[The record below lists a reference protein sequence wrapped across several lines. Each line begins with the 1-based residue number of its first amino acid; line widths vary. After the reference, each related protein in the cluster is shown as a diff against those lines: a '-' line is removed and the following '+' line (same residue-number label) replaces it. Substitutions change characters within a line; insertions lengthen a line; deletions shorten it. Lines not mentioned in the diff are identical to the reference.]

1 MSLYFLSI
9 PPKKLSQS
17 ITSSSYSFKLNNIKS
32 WKRNALG
39 VTINLASSDFGTTA
53 YGCLRNDTGT
63 KIEIF
68 EFDPATIASASITI
82 LKRGLDF
89 NGDLTTQTTNYKL
102 DWSANETT
110 VQLGTDVPQLFQYLK
125 EYVDSSIIAGAV
137 PASTTAAGL
146 VVEASQAEVNA
157 FTDTKVVSSV
167 TYKLIATPA
176 KLQATTANKGIVR
189 LSTAPVSAAEPIAV
203 GDNDLRVANASTTAY
218 GIVEE
223 ATQAEVDAGTATGGT
238 GARLFVNP
246 STATRVIVQTYNLV
260 DSPATWTKVTGL
272 KYIEVR
278 LWAAG
283 ASGSRHANAGGG
295 GGGGAYNEMTFSAS
309 QLGATETITIGA
321 GGAAITGSSDGNV
334 GGNSSFGSLITVYGG
349 AAGIASGGNGGGGG
363 GIESAGSVGTGGE
376 PFGGASGATA
386 GTSIF
391 GGGGIDTDSAGNGGR
406 TVYGGGAGGTGGT
419 AGTGGN
425 GGKSTY
431 GGGGGAGGGQTASGS
446 GGVSVFSGAGGSNSS
461 VDGTTPSGGGAG
473 AYTNKASSGKG
484 GDGRVIVHEFY

>member
-17 ITSSSYSFKLNNIKS
+17 ITSSSSSFKLNNIKS

-53 YGCLRNDTGT
+53 YGCFRNDTGT

-68 EFDPATIASASITI
+68 AFDPATIASSSITI

-89 NGDLTTQTTNYKL
+89 NGDLTTETTNYKL

-125 EYVDSSIIAGAV
+125 EYIDAAAIAAAV
-137 PASTTAAGL
+137 PASTTAAGI

-167 TYKLIATPA
+167 TYKIIATPA

-203 GDNDLRVANASTTAY
+203 GDNDLRIANASTTAY

-223 ATQAEVDAGTATGGT
+223 ATAAEVAAKTAIGGT

-246 STATRVIVQTYNLV
+246 STLSLPPTQQIFTTTGAGATYTKPTGLSAVIV
-260 DSPATWTKVTGL
+260 
-272 KYIEVR
+272 EVV
-278 LWAAG
+278 
-283 ASGSRHANAGGG
+283 GGG
-295 GGGGAYNEMTFSAS
+295 GGGGGNTTSNRGGGGGGGGGYSRKLILAAS
-309 QLGATETITIGA
+309 LGATETVVAGA
-321 GGAAITGSSDGNV
+321 GGA
-334 GGNSSFGSLITVYGG
+334 
-349 AAGIASGGNGGGGG
+349 
-363 GIESAGSVGTGGE
+363 
-376 PFGGASGATA
+376 GATA
-386 GTSIF
+386 GTGTTGSTSSFGTHATATGGVGGESNSIV
-391 GGGGIDTDSAGNGGR
+391 SL
-406 TVYGGGAGGTGGT
+406 GGAGGVGASGNINAEGGDGGGGFAFDT
-419 AGTGGN
+419 SSGTTIALGGN
-425 GGKSTY
+425 GGNSFFGAGAGIVTGLGSVEGISGNLY
-431 GGGGGAGGGQTASGS
+431 GGGGSGSSNTNNANTTGGTGGQ
-446 GGVSVFSGAGGSNSS
+446 GVVM
-461 VDGTTPSGGGAG
+461 VTE
-473 AYTNKASSGKG
+473 Y
-484 GDGRVIVHEFY
+484 Y